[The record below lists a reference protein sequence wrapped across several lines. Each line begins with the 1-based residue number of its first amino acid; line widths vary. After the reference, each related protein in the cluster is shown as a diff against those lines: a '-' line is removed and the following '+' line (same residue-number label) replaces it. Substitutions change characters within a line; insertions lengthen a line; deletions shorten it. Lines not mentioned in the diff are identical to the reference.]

1 MSMISLSNITFYYPG
16 SYEPVFQHLSAHLD
30 TDWHLG
36 LTGRNGRGKTTLLR
50 LLLGSQHKEYG
61 LTDYQGSIVSQAPFC
76 FFPMPV
82 EDSWEPAFVV
92 AQQLCPNAQD
102 WELRR
107 QLGLLELDEDTLWR
121 PYALLSGGE
130 KTKLQLAALFLQEG
144 AFPLIDEPTNH
155 LDLEG
160 RRTVARFLQKQRGFL
175 LVSHDRTFLDG
186 CVDHILSLD
195 RDGIQLRQGNFSSW
209 YQDYQTRVQ
218 SEREQNERLK
228 KEIRRLEAAARRTA
242 QWSDRVEATKIG
254 QGPCDR
260 GNIGHKAAKMMKR
273 SKSIEARQQG
283 AIEEKKQLLRSVE
296 NVGALKLQPLDHFA
310 RKLVEVQDLAVCYDG
325 KPVCEPLRL
334 EVYQGEKICLQG
346 TNGCGKT
353 SLLRLVAGEQLEYT
367 GTLTMASGLKISVV
381 PQDTTGL
388 SGSLSDYLEK
398 EEVDLSRCLSILRNL
413 GFERRQFEIPL
424 EQYSQGQKKK
434 VLIARSLCQQA
445 HLYLWDEPLN
455 YIDLFSRLQI
465 EQLLQQ
471 QSAAMLFVEH
481 DAAFCQTVATRILT
495 VTRRKQA

>member
-155 LDLEG
+155 LDL
-160 RRTVARFLQKQRGFL
+160 
-175 LVSHDRTFLDG
+175 
-186 CVDHILSLD
+186 
-195 RDGIQLRQGNFSSW
+195 
-209 YQDYQTRVQ
+209 
-218 SEREQNERLK
+218 
-228 KEIRRLEAAARRTA
+228 
-242 QWSDRVEATKIG
+242 
-254 QGPCDR
+254 
-260 GNIGHKAAKMMKR
+260 
-273 SKSIEARQQG
+273 
-283 AIEEKKQLLRSVE
+283 
-296 NVGALKLQPLDHFA
+296 
-310 RKLVEVQDLAVCYDG
+310 
-325 KPVCEPLRL
+325 
-334 EVYQGEKICLQG
+334 
-346 TNGCGKT
+346 
-353 SLLRLVAGEQLEYT
+353 
-367 GTLTMASGLKISVV
+367 
-381 PQDTTGL
+381 
-388 SGSLSDYLEK
+388 
-398 EEVDLSRCLSILRNL
+398 
-413 GFERRQFEIPL
+413 
-424 EQYSQGQKKK
+424 
-434 VLIARSLCQQA
+434 
-445 HLYLWDEPLN
+445 
-455 YIDLFSRLQI
+455 
-465 EQLLQQ
+465 
-471 QSAAMLFVEH
+471 
-481 DAAFCQTVATRILT
+481 
-495 VTRRKQA
+495 